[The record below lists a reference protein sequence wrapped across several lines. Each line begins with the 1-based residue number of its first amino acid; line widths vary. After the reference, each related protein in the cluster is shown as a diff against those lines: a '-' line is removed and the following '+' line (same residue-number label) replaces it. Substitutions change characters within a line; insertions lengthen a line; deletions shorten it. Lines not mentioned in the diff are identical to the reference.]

1 MRSWE
6 LNGLNILIN
15 YTERAIFYPHPG
27 SFENCLQIFGL
38 ILLVPRSEYK
48 FLSLIVRHSFCQ
60 SLPKKV
66 ISIMIFFAEIPF
78 LFSLRCYPPSLSFP
92 RSKYPL
98 SLLFTIHSLVIVDER
113 ILLLIKQQF
122 VVDILL
128 IQKFLLHV
136 GLSW

>member
-6 LNGLNILIN
+6 LNGLNILIIL
-15 YTERAIFYPHPG
+15 RGRFSIHILGVLRIF
-27 SFENCLQIFGL
+27 FQIFGL

-48 FLSLIVRHSFCQ
+48 FLSLIVRHSFRQ

-78 LFSLRCYPPSLSFP
+78 LSSLRCFPPSLSFP

-113 ILLLIKQQF
+113 ILLLIKQQL

-136 GLSW
+136 GLPW

>member
-48 FLSLIVRHSFCQ
+48 FLSLIVRHSFRH
-60 SLPKKV
+60 SLPKKGNNYNDF
-66 ISIMIFFAEIPF
+66 FFAEIP
-78 LFSLRCYPPSLSFP
+78 LFSLRCYSPSLSFP

-98 SLLFTIHSLVIVDER
+98 SLLFAIHSLLIVDER